1 MERPDL
7 FGKSAVIRDEQ
18 KEKLGVSGPM
28 AAYRSDMFTRDRC
41 QPGLE
46 NGHSSREG
54 WQDG

>member
-1 MERPDL
+1 MERPEL

-18 KEKLGVSGPM
+18 KEKLGVLGPM